1 MLQKPYNSDSLVDCG
16 FSFGLQ
22 QWKMEDKP
30 IVLEEKQAV
39 SFCKYVA
46 VTKFQP

>member
-16 FSFGLQ
+16 FFFGLQ

-30 IVLEEKQAV
+30 IVLEEKQAG